1 MHMTMDNHQQQ
12 WQEIELMTRQLHEL
26 SAEENWQ
33 DMIDL
38 ETERLAL
45 LQNYFAQPVSEDE
58 AELIAE
64 NIRKILHS
72 DESLMLISQR
82 KKEQAAAAVKKLSTN
97 QKAIQAYSHIQK

>member
-26 SAEENWQ
+26 SADENWQ

-38 ETERLAL
+38 ETKRLAL
-45 LQNYFAQPVSEDE
+45 LQDYFAQPVSEDE

-64 NIRKILHS
+64 NIREILHS
-72 DESLMLISQR
+72 DDSLMKLSQE
-82 KKEQAAAAVKKLSTN
+82 KKEEAAAAVKKLTTN
-97 QKAIQAYSHIQK
+97 QQAIKAYSHIQK